1 MSRSLVLYGASDLGL
16 DAVSVVSLLSDR
28 YEVLGF
34 IDDGPGMAGRLVLGL
49 PVLGGGSWLEGRT
62 GEVDVLLTVGDP
74 RVRRRLAT
82 ALAAA
87 GHGFAT
93 AIHPSVLTTPWV
105 EVGQGVLVMAGCTL
119 TVEITVGDHVVLNPG
134 CTVAH
139 NVTLGAYAYL
149 SPGVD
154 LAGWVHVEEGAY
166 LGTGATVLP
175 GKRIGRGA
183 VVGAGAVVTAD
194 VPPDTVVVGVPARTL
209 RKNQHSWERR

>member
-1 MSRSLVLYGASDLGL
+1 MRRPLVLYGASDLGI
-16 DAVSVVSLLSDR
+16 DAVSVVSLLGDR

-34 IDDGPGMAGRLVLGL
+34 IDDAPGMAGRTVLGL
-49 PVLGGGSWLEGRT
+49 PVLGGGSWLEARA
-62 GEVDVLLTVGDP
+62 GEVDVLLTVGEP
-74 RVRRRLAT
+74 SARRRLAT
-82 ALAAA
+82 ALETA
-87 GHGFAT
+87 GHTFAT
-93 AIHPSVLTTPWV
+93 AIHPSVVTTQWV
-105 EVGQGVLVMAGCTL
+105 EVGQGVLIMAGCTF
-119 TVEITVGDHVVLNPG
+119 TVEITVGDHVVVNPG

-175 GKRIGRGA
+175 GRRIGRGA

-194 VPPDTVVVGVPARTL
+194 VACDTVVVGVPARTL
-209 RKNQHSWERR
+209 RKNEQPWERR